1 VRTGYPF
8 TMSWLTLLVYLSSNT
23 ASAFTGAMHGPY
35 VEFKPEVS
43 LVTPQIRPRVGAT
56 GVAGWW
62 FGEYDEVYAFGRF
75 TGVGLS
81 VSPHVL
87 PGKPMTLAELEVRR
101 GWDLFVVQLV
111 GALRGGIELPTLDTE
126 STHWSA
132 RAAGQVKWRIR
143 PKFGLILGAS
153 GGVIGAND
161 SGALAPVI
169 DVELGI
175 GWSQPVR
182 RKAQ

>member
-1 VRTGYPF
+1 MRMGYPF
-8 TMSWLTLLVYLSSNT
+8 TMSWLTLLVYLSIDT
-23 ASAFTGAMHGPY
+23 AVAFTGAMHGPY
-35 VEFKPEVS
+35 IEFKPEVS
-43 LVTPQIRPRVGAT
+43 LVTPERRPPVGAT

-81 VSPHVL
+81 FSPHVL

-111 GALRGGIELPTLDTE
+111 GGLRGGVEVPTPDT
-126 STHWSA
+126 TRPHWSA
-132 RAAGQVKWRIR
+132 RAAGQVKWRIQ
-143 PKFGLILGAS
+143 PKLGLIFGVS
-153 GGVIGAND
+153 GGVIGAAD
-161 SGALAPVI
+161 GPAPAPVV

-175 GWSQPVR
+175 GWSQPAR
-182 RKAQ
+182 RSDR